1 MKNILILIFF
11 LIYFRCV
18 VFINIGLYKYFACGI
33 KSIKK
38 NRNVTLWLEKII
50 LLFSEIEVDQ
60 LYNLDQ
66 AKYLS

>member
-1 MKNILILIFF
+1 M
-11 LIYFRCV
+11 
-18 VFINIGLYKYFACGI
+18 
-33 KSIKK
+33 
-38 NRNVTLWLEKII
+38 LWLEKII

>member
-38 NRNVTLWLEKII
+38 PQRYVVVGENYSFI
-50 LLFSEIEVDQ
+50 F
-60 LYNLDQ
+60 
-66 AKYLS
+66 